1 MKKIIGRQGVC
12 GKQNRGVIRESFT
25 GKNLTCYGGTGKIR
39 RFFGRHGL
47 IQELERT
54 LKVEG
59 RRESVYSP
67 GQMVLSMLYGLFLGH
82 SRPNQMC
89 GALGLDRVFQK
100 LAGLSEFPVQ
110 TVSRIRVAG
119 EVQRCNLKRMRDGF
133 LSFDVLTRRGLV
145 IPVYGNQQGAG
156 HGTIQKRRAGRAIS
170 RFCASSERRGTTLPA
185 SSATASTRPSM
196 VPRLFSCS

>member
-67 GQMVLSMLYGLFLGH
+67 GQMVLSMLYGLFLGI
-82 SRPNQMC
+82 
-89 GALGLDRVFQK
+89 
-100 LAGLSEFPVQ
+100 AGP
-110 TVSRIRVAG
+110 IKCA
-119 EVQRCNLKRMRDGF
+119 
-133 LSFDVLTRRGLV
+133 VLWD
-145 IPVYGNQQGAG
+145 
-156 HGTIQKRRAGRAIS
+156 
-170 RFCASSERRGTTLPA
+170 
-185 SSATASTRPSM
+185 
-196 VPRLFSCS
+196 

>member
-100 LAGLSEFPVQ
+100 LAGVVG
-110 TVSRIRVAG
+110 VSGSGQAQHRLLHG
-119 EVQRCNLKRMRDGF
+119 G
-133 LSFDVLTRRGLV
+133 RRGLTAAQLSV
-145 IPVYGNQQGAG
+145 FRVQESPV
-156 HGTIQKRRAGRAIS
+156 
-170 RFCASSERRGTTLPA
+170 LPW
-185 SSATASTRPSM
+185 S
-196 VPRLFSCS
+196 